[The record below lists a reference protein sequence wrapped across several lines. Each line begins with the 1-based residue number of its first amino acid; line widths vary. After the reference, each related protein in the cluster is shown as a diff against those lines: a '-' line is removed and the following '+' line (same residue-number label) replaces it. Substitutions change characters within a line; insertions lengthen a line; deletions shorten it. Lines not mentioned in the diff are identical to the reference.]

1 MKRTIA
7 LSLIPVTL
15 AAGVAGAAWAGT
27 NGAGTEMSDAQEVQA
42 AMQSGMTLTQAVDTA
57 QKQTGGTALSAGWE
71 NNDNGSWGYEVE
83 IADAASTM
91 QTWFVNPADGT
102 VTKVMETQD
111 DHEQS
116 GAQDEQG
123 ESGEQD
129 DND

>member
-1 MKRTIA
+1 MKRFIT

-27 NGAGTEMSDAQEVQA
+27 GNTTEMSDTQEIQA
-42 AMQSGMTLTQAVDTA
+42 ALNSGMTLTQAVDAA
-57 QKQTGGTALSAGWE
+57 QAQTGGTAMSAGWE
-71 NNDNGSWGYEVE
+71 DSDTGTWGYEVE

-102 VTKVMETQD
+102 VTKVMETDD
-111 DHEQS
+111 DHGQS
-116 GAQDEQG
+116 GDHDEEG
-123 ESGEQD
+123 EHGEED